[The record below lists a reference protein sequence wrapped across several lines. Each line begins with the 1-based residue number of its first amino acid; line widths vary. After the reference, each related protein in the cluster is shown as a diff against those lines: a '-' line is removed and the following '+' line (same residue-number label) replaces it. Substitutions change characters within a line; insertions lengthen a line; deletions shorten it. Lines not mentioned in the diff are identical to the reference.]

1 MSKLESYI
9 VYLRTKNPVKENGP
23 ASYVPE
29 AIKTSAI
36 AENKEHFFTDI
47 NEFFQFL
54 VQDDQAPDILQ
65 KLQQTTLPASSVTE
79 EIYALKKELIS
90 KIPAYTENMVDAA
103 EIINEIDSRFSTFTG
118 AIIKKLTE
126 EKKQAETTYQ
136 EKEQSHFRFLDE
148 LALAIFAIDAEG
160 RPFYA
165 NKCAGRIL
173 GKGIAPDADKEELSG
188 LYNAYIR
195 GSNNIYPNTETP
207 IIKALN
213 GESTYIDNME
223 IHRPEGNIPL
233 EVWGSPIFDKNAK
246 VIYAI
251 AVFNDI
257 SKRKRLEDE
266 IIKKEVFL
274 DSIIENIPNMLF
286 VKDAEELRFVRFN
299 KAGEELLGYPKKEM
313 IGKNDYDF
321 FPKEQADF
329 FTAKDRDVLESG
341 KMLDIPEELIQTKK
355 KGERILHTKKIPI
368 TDESGKPLYLLG
380 ISEDITEKKKA
391 ADALEQR
398 TRELARSNTDLE
410 QFAYVASHDLQEP
423 LRTVS
428 SYVQLIERRYEDK
441 LDNDAKEFIK
451 FAVDGVNRMQNLIS
465 ALLQYSRVST
475 RGQEPVPTNIE
486 DVINAVKQNLHEAIV
501 ESKATITAD
510 ELPTLKA
517 DEAQMIQLFQNLI
530 GNALKF
536 KGEADPKIHISAKKQ
551 DSFWLFSVKDNG
563 IGIEKENLERIFIIF
578 QRLHTRDEYKGTG
591 IGLAVCKK
599 IVERHGGKIWAE
611 SEEGKGTTFFFTIK
625 DAK

>member
-1 MSKLESYI
+1 MSRLDNYI
-9 VYLRTKNPVKENGP
+9 NFLR
-23 ASYVPE
+23 
-29 AIKTSAI
+29 
-36 AENKEHFFTDI
+36 AENKPEKTNGQTTGAPDHTVIQDTIDI
-47 NEFFQFL
+47 NDLLRFL
-54 VQDDQAPDILQ
+54 AQDSAVTFLQNQ
-65 KLQQTTLPASSVTE
+65 KLKKAPLISITKKLYS
-79 EIYALKKELIS
+79 YKKEIIN
-90 KIPAYTENMVDAA
+90 KIPAYTENVA
-103 EIINEIDSRFSTFTG
+103 EAVAIINEIDERFSILQDE
-118 AIIKKLTE
+118 IINRLARENENTE
-126 EKKQAETTYQ
+126 KTYL
-136 EKEQSHFRFLDE
+136 EKEQSHLRFLDE
-148 LALAIFAIDAEG
+148 LALAVFAIDAAG
-160 RPFYA
+160 KPFYA
-165 NKCAGRIL
+165 NKCAAKIL
-173 GKGIAPDADKEELSG
+173 GKGILPSTDKDKLSELYAVYLSD
-188 LYNAYIR
+188 
-195 GSNNIYPNTETP
+195 SNKLYPNTEMP
-207 IIKALN
+207 ILKALN
-213 GESTYIDNME
+213 GQSSYIDNME
-223 IHRPEGNIPL
+223 IHRPDGNIPL
-233 EVWGSPIFDKNAK
+233 EVWSSPILDKTGK

-257 SKRKRLEDE
+257 SNRKSLENE
-266 IIKKEVFL
+266 IRKKEIFL

-286 VKDAEELRFVRFN
+286 VKDAKELRFIRFN
-299 KAGEELLGYPKKEM
+299 KAGEELLGYKREDM

-329 FTAKDRDVLESG
+329 FTEKDRAVLENG
-341 KMLDIPEELIQTKK
+341 KLLDIPEEMIKTKY

-368 TDESGKPLYLLG
+368 FDEAGQPLYLLG

-391 ADALEQR
+391 DDALEQR

-441 LDNDAKEFIK
+441 LDEEAKEFIK

-475 RGQEPVPTNIE
+475 RGQEPSPTNIA
-486 DVINAVKQNLHEAIV
+486 DVVEAVKQNLHEAII
-501 ESKATITAD
+501 ESKATITTD
-510 ELPTLKA
+510 ELPVIKA

-536 KGEADPKIHISAKKQ
+536 KGDEDPQIRISAKKQ
-551 DSFWLFSVKDNG
+551 DGLWLFSIKDNG
-563 IGIEKENLERIFIIF
+563 IGIPKEDLERIFVIF
-578 QRLHTRDEYKGTG
+578 QRLHTREEYKGTG

-625 DAK
+625 DL